1 MQRRKSIQPALIA
14 RMCLLAVMIAL
25 VFVSMNFLF
34 LFTAEDEFLDRT
46 LAEEKAE
53 LVAAYEETGQWK
65 PPSNSDMQLYFAR
78 EALPDGIGSQL
89 QDNPRQRE
97 FYGAEGRHYH
107 IAILEGGAFLVYEVS
122 GKLII
127 RNMRTTVLLA
137 YGALALLV
145 TIVAAALAFNLSR
158 TTIEPITRLAD
169 HVSTISPAM
178 APERFASDYPEN
190 EVGEL
195 AKELE
200 TSLARIHAFSE
211 REAQFS
217 RDVSHDL
224 RTPLAVLTGA
234 LELLAEPDLDAD
246 RRDQLIERISR
257 ASRHMSLTV
266 SALFAMAREQRSG
279 QPSKQN
285 MARAV
290 ETTILTYGQLLENKD
305 VDLDVNVAPGAQ
317 VELHEGVLEI
327 ILSNVLGNAFQY
339 TEAGSIAI
347 TYAEP
352 RLTVRDT
359 GPGVPDTMR
368 ERLFEPSV
376 QGQNSSGYGLGLS
389 IVRRLCERHGI
400 AIRVD
405 HLDDGTAIELT
416 F

>member
-1 MQRRKSIQPALIA
+1 MQRRKSIQPAFVA

-25 VFVSMNFLF
+25 VFVLMNFLF

-46 LAEEKAE
+46 LAEEQAE
-53 LVAAYEETGQWK
+53 LVAAHQATGQWK
-65 PPSNSDMQLYFAR
+65 SPSNPEMRLYFAP
-78 EALPDGIGSQL
+78 EALPDGIGSEL
-89 QDNPRQRE
+89 EDNPSQRE

-107 IAILEGGAFLVYEVS
+107 IAILEDGKFLVYEVS

-127 RNMRTTVLLA
+127 RNMRTTVLVA
-137 YGALALLV
+137 YAALALLV

-158 TTIEPITRLAD
+158 KTIGPITRLAD
-169 HVSTISPAM
+169 HVSTISPAV
-178 APERFASDYPEN
+178 APEKFAIDYPDN

-195 AKELE
+195 ARELE

-234 LELLAEPDLDAD
+234 LELLAQPGLDAD
-246 RRDQLIERISR
+246 RRNQLIERISR

-266 SALFAMAREQRSG
+266 SALLAMASEQRAG
-279 QPSKQN
+279 QPTKQN

-290 ETTILTYGQLLENKD
+290 ETTILTYGHLLEYKD
-305 VDLDVNVAPGAQ
+305 VDLDVNVAQGAQ

-347 TYAEP
+347 TYEGP
-352 RLTVRDT
+352 RLTIRDT
-359 GPGVPDTMR
+359 GPGVPDR
-368 ERLFEPSV
+368 LKERLFEPSV
-376 QGQNSSGYGLGLS
+376 QGENSSGYGLGLS
-389 IVRRLCERHGI
+389 IVSRLCERHGI

-405 HLDDGTAIELT
+405 HLNDGTAIELT